1 MWITGTSPVMTTIIS
16 VSRIKKKMTDT
27 SPLFLG
33 IISGQRRRDH
43 AAVADRAGRI
53 AGGLQKLGVKQGDSV
68 CILMRNEIA
77 FIEAAYAAMRL
88 GAYAV
93 PINWHFKPEEI
104 NYVLRDSGTSVLIGH
119 ADMLH
124 QLRDAIPAGISVLSV
139 PTPPEI
145 LSSYKIDPGH
155 LATPGFATDLES
167 WLAGQAPYDGPT
179 LPQPPNMIYTS
190 GTTGHPKGVRRNAPT
205 PEQTAA
211 AERMRGMIYGLKPGA
226 RTLLPGP
233 LYHSA
238 PNSFGLRAGRLGGAL
253 VLMPRFDPEEFLR
266 LIEAQRIETIFM
278 VPTMFIRL
286 MKLPEQTR
294 QKYDM
299 SSLRHVI
306 HAAAPCPADVKRAM
320 IEWWGPVIYEFY
332 GSTESGAVTFA
343 NSEDALKKPGT
354 VGRISPGAEVRFVGD
369 DGGILPQ
376 GEIGEIYSRIV
387 ANPDFTY
394 HNRPEKRA
402 EIERD
407 GFITSG
413 DVGYIDEDGYV
424 FICDRKRDM
433 VISGGVN
440 IYPAEIEAVLHA
452 IPGIHDCAVF
462 GIPDEEFGEA
472 LMAVVEPEAGVKLD
486 VADIRAQ
493 LKTFLAD
500 YKVPKH
506 VEIQT
511 QLPREDSG
519 KIFKRRL
526 RDPYWER
533 AGRRI

>member
-1 MWITGTSPVMTTIIS
+1 MSTQQ
-16 VSRIKKKMTDT
+16 
-27 SPLFLG
+27 LFLG
-33 IISGQRRRDH
+33 IISDQRRRDH
-43 AAVADRAGRI
+43 AEVADRADRI

-68 CILMRNEIA
+68 CILMRNDIA
-77 FIEAAYAAMRL
+77 FIEAAYGAMRL

-93 PINWHFKPEEI
+93 PVNWHFKPEEI
-104 NYVLRDSGTSVLIGH
+104 DYVLRDSETSVLIGH

-124 QLRDAIPAGISVLSV
+124 QLRETIPAGLTVLSA

-145 LSSYKIDPGH
+145 LANYKIDLHH
-155 LATPGFATDLES
+155 LATPDFATDLEF
-167 WLAGQAPYDGPT
+167 WLEQQARYDGPA
-179 LPQPPNMIYTS
+179 LPQPQNMIYTS
-190 GTTGHPKGVRRNAPT
+190 GTTGHPKGVRRAAPT
-205 PEQTAA
+205 PQQSASS
-211 AERMRGMIYGLKPGA
+211 ERMRAMIYGLKPGA
-226 RTLLPGP
+226 RALLPGP

-266 LIEAQRIETIFM
+266 LIQEQKVDTIFM
-278 VPTMFIRL
+278 VPTMFVRL
-286 MKLPEQTR
+286 MKLPEAVR
-294 QKYDM
+294 SKYDM
-299 SSLRHVI
+299 SSLRHII

-320 IEWWGPVIYEFY
+320 IEWWGPVIHEFY

-354 VGRISPGAEVRFVGD
+354 VGKIAPGAELRFIGD
-369 DGGILPQ
+369 DGRLLPP
-376 GEIGEIYSRIV
+376 GEIGEIYSRI
-387 ANPDFTY
+387 AGNPDFTY
-394 HNRPEKRA
+394 HNKPEKRA
-402 EIERD
+402 EID
-407 GFITSG
+407 LQGFITSG

-440 IYPAEIEAVLHA
+440 IYPAEIEAALHA
-452 IPGIHDCAVF
+452 VPGVYDCAVF
-462 GIPDEEFGEA
+462 GIPDDEFGEA
-472 LMAVVEPEAGVKLD
+472 LMAVVEPQAGVPLD
-486 VADIRAQ
+486 VAEIRAQ
-493 LKTFLAD
+493 LKTSLAD

-506 VEIQT
+506 VEIQA

-526 RDPYWER
+526 RDPYWEK